1 MVSKKNKLQ
10 MSFWI
15 TLFVGVTFAYFM
27 FLMWRKLT
35 AIVGDSNQVLI
46 ITGAIVAIAIFTGY
60 FSFDKVIKK
69 FT

>member
-27 FLMWRKLT
+27 FLMWRKLK